1 MKATVEREIKLTV
14 APDFEVPALP
24 GTALESRTFTST
36 YWDTPGR
43 GLARVG
49 ITLRH
54 RVENGRGRWQ
64 LKIPHGAARLELEVD
79 GGTVPVPAELAG
91 LLAAFTRR
99 EGLEPAATLATRRAS
114 RRVDDEAGQPVAEAV
129 VDAVTVLDG
138 HWVVDRFAELE
149 VELVGEGR
157 ERDLRRIET
166 ALRAAGATD
175 GDGRPKLLRV
185 LGIPDAAPAGAAS
198 TTGRLVGAIAEQQR
212 IVLSRDPGARLGTD
226 PEDLHDMRVAT
237 RRIRSFLRI
246 ARELVDPDW
255 ATPLREE
262 LAWLADALGTVR
274 DLDVMLEHLEPQ
286 VASLDPD
293 ERDALGTA
301 LLARLRSEHDR
312 NRTKLLATLSSPR
325 YFRLL
330 DRMEEPVALRP
341 DGEVGSG
348 GPDSGGPDSGPGSGP
363 GSSAPPTLPQIAAAE
378 FRKLGKAMRRID
390 AASADEEIHAVR
402 ILGKRARYAAE
413 LAQPLAGK
421 KVVTL
426 LARTKAL
433 QDVLGEHQDSSVAE
447 ECIRRL
453 ASRARGAA
461 AVGAGRLVER
471 ERVRRA
477 QARAGIPAV
486 WKAVDE
492 AARKAFP

>member
-24 GTALESRTFTST
+24 GAALESRTFTST
-36 YWDTPGR
+36 YWDTAGR

-91 LLAAFTRR
+91 LLVAFTRR
-99 EGLEPAATLATRRAS
+99 EGLEPAATLATRRAG

-129 VDAVTVLDG
+129 VDGVTVLDG

-149 VELVGEGR
+149 VELVGEGG
-157 ERDLRRIET
+157 ERDLRRIEA
-166 ALRAAGATD
+166 ALRTAGATD

-185 LGIPDAAPAGAAS
+185 LGIPDAAPAGAGT
-198 TTGRLVGAIAEQQR
+198 TTGRLVAAIAEQQR
-212 IVLSRDPGARLGTD
+212 IVLSRDPGTRLGTD

-246 ARELVDPDW
+246 ARELVDPGW

-286 VASLDPD
+286 VAALDPD

-301 LLARLRSEHDR
+301 LLGRLRSEHDR

-330 DRMEEPVALRP
+330 DRLEEPVALRP
-341 DGEVGSG
+341 DGDAGSG
-348 GPDSGGPDSGPGSGP
+348 GPG
-363 GSSAPPTLPQIAAAE
+363 PPTLPEIAAAE

-421 KVVTL
+421 KVAML

-453 ASRARGAA
+453 AGRARGPA

-477 QARAGIPAV
+477 RARAGIPAV
-486 WKAVDE
+486 RKAVDE